1 MVRPLRRISAT
12 KRTFRGRDG
21 FSDFVLPEKHA
32 EEFALST
39 FCRLMATADT
49 KLGGSEESSLRSEES
64 RLGSEESRQRST
76 GPVSS
81 WESELTSIQHSLKF
95 VLTLKEEFVCPVC
108 RGVVLNPQQNSCGHI
123 YCFHCLQG
131 LLESSSP
138 SSPVCPVDGAVITPA
153 EVFQDN
159 CCKREISNLEVYCS
173 NSPACTSVVT
183 LNHLQEHLR
192 SCQYEQLQCCNPGCR
207 AALQRRYL
215 QEHLTDTCPQRMEP
229 CPHCQQPQRLSLIQD
244 HVQSSCPEVEVD
256 CPNSCPQKVP
266 RNKLTE
272 HRDSCPEVHTHC
284 SYKRFGCSVQD
295 KRGKVKLHE
304 DAAVSHHML
313 LVLRSNSHLE
323 QQVEVLHQEAQL
335 RQQEVQTDSLLLAGL
350 QKKIRPLL
358 QQNSSHE
365 HIVSTAQRT
374 LSRQEDALSTIQL
387 DVQQVSRILG
397 PGLEELEQLRK
408 SLDAVIE
415 EVSAT
420 EALKEHLE
428 TLEENLKRHS
438 GLLDLHAA
446 QLSRNKQ
453 HLQELEATS
462 YDGKLIWKIDNFRNR
477 REAEAKGQPPCLSS
491 VPFHTGRC
499 GYKMAAKV
507 YLNGDG
513 EGRGT
518 HLSLY
523 VVLMPG
529 DFDALLPWPFRQTVS
544 LFVLDQ
550 SGAGNH
556 RSLSFRPDPTSKSFQ
571 RPAAESVSNVA
582 VGFSCFIPLNK
593 LDTPQNAAYVNDDT
607 LFVKVKV
614 DMAGLEQL

>member
-1 MVRPLRRISAT
+1 
-12 KRTFRGRDG
+12 
-21 FSDFVLPEKHA
+21 
-32 EEFALST
+32 
-39 FCRLMATADT
+39 MATADT
-49 KLGGSEESSLRSEES
+49 KPGGAEESSLQSEESARRSEEW
-64 RLGSEESRQRST
+64 RLGSGESR
-76 GPVSS
+76 VSS

-95 VLTLKEEFVCPVC
+95 VSTLKEEFVCPIC

-123 YCFHCLQG
+123 YCFLCLQR

-159 CCKREISNLEVYCS
+159 CCKREISSLEVYCT

-183 LNHLQEHLR
+183 LRHLQEHRR

-215 QEHLTDTCPQRMEP
+215 QEHLTNTCPHRMEP
-229 CPHCQQPQRLSLIQD
+229 CPHCRHPQRLSLLQD

-256 CPNSCPQKVP
+256 CPNSCSLKVP
-266 RNKLTE
+266 RHKLTE
-272 HRDSCPEVHTHC
+272 HRESCPELLVDC
-284 SYKRFGCSVQD
+284 SYKKFGCSVQD
-295 KRGKVKLHE
+295 KRRRVKLHE
-304 DAAVSHHML
+304 DAAVNHHML
-313 LVLRSNSHLE
+313 LVLRSNTHLE
-323 QQVEVLHQEAQL
+323 QQVELLQEEALL
-335 RQQEVQTDSLLLAGL
+335 RQEEVQTDGLLLAGL

-358 QQNSSHE
+358 QHNSSHD
-365 HIVSTAQRT
+365 HLLSAAQRT
-374 LSRQEDALSTIQL
+374 LSRQEDVLSTVQL
-387 DVQQVSRILG
+387 DVQQASLGLG

-408 SLDAVIE
+408 SLDAVIL
-415 EVSAT
+415 EVSAA
-420 EALKEHLE
+420 EALREHLG
-428 TLEENLKRHS
+428 TLEENLKHHS

-462 YDGKLIWKIDNFRNR
+462 YDGKLIWKIEDVRKR
-477 REAEAKGQPPCLSS
+477 REAEVKGQPPCLSS

-544 LFVLDQ
+544 LSVLDQ
-550 SGAGNH
+550 SGAANH
-556 RSLSFRPDPTSKSFQ
+556 RSLSFRPDPASKSFQ
-571 RPAAESVSNVA
+571 RPAADSVSNVA
-582 VGFSCFIPLNK
+582 VGFSSFIPLDK
-593 LDTPQNAAYVNDDT
+593 LETPQNASYVKEDT

>member
-1 MVRPLRRISAT
+1 
-12 KRTFRGRDG
+12 
-21 FSDFVLPEKHA
+21 
-32 EEFALST
+32 
-39 FCRLMATADT
+39 MATTDT
-49 KLGGSEESSLRSEES
+49 KLGGSEESSLQSEGSVRSEES
-64 RLGSEESRQRST
+64 RMRST
-76 GPVSS
+76 GPMGS

-108 RGVVLNPQQNSCGHI
+108 KGVVLNPQQNSCGHI
-123 YCFHCLQG
+123 YCFHCLQE

-159 CCKREISNLEVYCS
+159 CCKREISNLEVYCT

-183 LNHLQEHLR
+183 LHHLQEHL
-192 SCQYEQLQCCNPGCR
+192 SLCQYEQLQCCNPGCR
-207 AALQRRYL
+207 EVLQRRYL
-215 QEHLTDTCPQRMEP
+215 QEHLTNTCPHRTEP
-229 CPHCQQPQRLSLIQD
+229 CPHCQQPHRLSLIQD
-244 HVQSSCPEVEVD
+244 HVQSSCPEVEVH
-256 CPNSCPQKVP
+256 CPNGCSQKVP
-266 RNKLTE
+266 RHELTE
-272 HRDSCPEVHTHC
+272 HRQSCPEVLVDC

-313 LVLRSNSHLE
+313 LVLRSNTHLE
-323 QQVEVLHQEAQL
+323 QQVEVLQEEALL
-335 RQQEVQTDSLLLAGL
+335 RQQELQTDSLQLAGL
-350 QKKIRPLL
+350 QKDVIPLL
-358 QQNSSHE
+358 QQNRSHE

-374 LSRQEDALSTIQL
+374 LSRQEDVLSTVQL
-387 DVQQVSRILG
+387 EVQQVSRALG
-397 PGLEELEQLRK
+397 PGLDELEQLRK
-408 SLDAVIE
+408 SLDAVIQ

-420 EALKEHLE
+420 EALKEHLG
-428 TLEENLKRHS
+428 TLEENLKHHS
-438 GLLDLHAA
+438 GLLELHAA

-462 YDGKLIWKIDNFRNR
+462 YDGRLIWKIEDFRKR
-477 REAEAKGQPPCLSS
+477 REAEARGQPPCLSS

-513 EGRGT
+513 EGRGS

-529 DFDALLPWPFRQTVS
+529 DFDALLQWPFRQSVTLS
-544 LFVLDQ
+544 VLDQ

-556 RSLSFRPDPTSKSFQ
+556 RSLSFKPDPTSKSFQ
-571 RPAAESVSNVA
+571 RPAAESISNVA

-593 LDTPQNAAYVNDDT
+593 LETQQKAIYVNDDT

-614 DMAGLEQL
+614 DMSGLEQL

>member
-1 MVRPLRRISAT
+1 
-12 KRTFRGRDG
+12 
-21 FSDFVLPEKHA
+21 
-32 EEFALST
+32 
-39 FCRLMATADT
+39 MAAADT
-49 KLGGSEESSLRSEES
+49 KLGGSKESSLQSEESVRSEES
-64 RLGSEESRQRST
+64 RMRST
-76 GPVSS
+76 GPVGS

-131 LLESSSP
+131 LLDGSSP
-138 SSPVCPVDGAVITPA
+138 VSPVCPVDGAVIKPA

-159 CCKREISNLEVYCS
+159 CCKREISNLEVYCT

-183 LNHLQEHLR
+183 LHHLQEHLR

-215 QEHLTDTCPQRMEP
+215 QEHLTNTCPHRTEP
-229 CPHCQQPQRLSLIQD
+229 CPHCQQPHRLSLLQD
-244 HVQSSCPEVEVD
+244 HVQNSCPEVEVD
-256 CPNSCPQKVP
+256 CPNGCSQKVP
-266 RNKLTE
+266 RHKLME
-272 HRDSCPEVHTHC
+272 HRESCPEVHVNC
-284 SYKRFGCSVQD
+284 LYKRFGCCVQD

-304 DAAVSHHML
+304 DASVSQHML
-313 LVLRSNSHLE
+313 LVLRSNTHLE
-323 QQVEVLHQEAQL
+323 QQVEVLQEEALL
-335 RQQEVQTDSLLLAGL
+335 RQQEVQTDSSLLTGL
-350 QKKIRPLL
+350 QREIRPLL

-374 LSRQEDALSTIQL
+374 LSRQEDVLSTIQL
-387 DVQQVSRILG
+387 EVQQVSRGLS
-397 PGLEELEQLRK
+397 PGLEELEELRK
-408 SLDAVIE
+408 SLDAVIQ

-420 EALKEHLE
+420 EALKKHLGSLEE
-428 TLEENLKRHS
+428 TLKCQS

-462 YDGKLIWKIDNFRNR
+462 YDGKLIWKIKDFRNR
-477 REAEAKGQPPCLSS
+477 REAEVRGQPPCLSS

-544 LFVLDQ
+544 LSVLDQ

-556 RSLSFRPDPTSKSFQ
+556 RSLSFRPDPMSKSFQ
-571 RPAAESVSNVA
+571 RPCSESVSNVA

-593 LDTPQNAAYVNDDT
+593 LEAPQNATYVNDDI

-614 DMAGLEQL
+614 DMVGLEQL